1 MSNTLVTY
9 KDGACTKALIMD
21 ITTYLV
27 KLYQSKGYKNYIKVC
42 QSCAAFNPF
51 SEQLRDNNGQGSR

>member
-1 MSNTLVTY
+1 MTLAIY

-27 KLYQSKGYKNYIKVC
+27 KLYQSKGYNNYFNVY
-42 QSCAAFNPF
+42 QPCATCNPF
-51 SEQLRDNNGQGSR
+51 SEQWSDNNRHGRR

>member
-1 MSNTLVTY
+1 LAIY

-27 KLYQSKGYKNYIKVC
+27 KLHQSKGYNNYFKAC
-42 QSCAAFNPF
+42 QPCVAS
-51 SEQLRDNNGQGSR
+51 

>member
-1 MSNTLVTY
+1 MTLAIY

-27 KLYQSKGYKNYIKVC
+27 KLYQSKGYTNYFKVY
-42 QSCAAFNPF
+42 QPCAACNPF
-51 SEQLRDNNGQGSR
+51 SEQWSDNNGHGSR

>member
-1 MSNTLVTY
+1 MTLAIY

-27 KLYQSKGYKNYIKVC
+27 KLHQSKGYNNYFKAC
-42 QSCAAFNPF
+42 QLCAASNPF
-51 SEQLRDNNGQGSR
+51 SEQLRDNIGHGSR

>member
-1 MSNTLVTY
+1 MTLAIY

-27 KLYQSKGYKNYIKVC
+27 KLHQSKGYNSYFKAC
-42 QSCAAFNPF
+42 QPCAASNPF
-51 SEQLRDNNGQGSR
+51 SEQPRDYNGHGSR